1 MKSVFIS
8 IAASI
13 VLTMP
18 AGMAAQA
25 AKPAKAAPQVRTVK
39 ITATDEMKFTPN
51 VIEAKPGERLRVT
64 LTVVSQMPK
73 IAMGHNFVLVHK
85 AADIDPLVNAAM
97 LARATDYFPP
107 AWKTKVIAVSALIGG
122 GESATVEFTAP
133 ATRGSY
139 PYLCTFPGHYAAGAK
154 GMLVVK

>member
-1 MKSVFIS
+1 MNSLIVFTS
-8 IAASI
+8 LAASI

-18 AGMAAQA
+18 AGISAQA
-25 AKPAKAAPQVRTVK
+25 AKTAPQVRTVK
-39 ITATDEMKFTPN
+39 ITVNDDMKFTPN
-51 VIEAKPGERLRVT
+51 VIEAKPGEHLRVT

-73 IAMGHNFVLVHK
+73 IAMGHNFVLLSK
-85 AADIDPLVNAAM
+85 TADIDPLVNAAM
-97 LARATDYFPP
+97 LAQATGYFPP
-107 AWKTKVIAVSALIGG
+107 AWKTKVIAVSPLIGG

>member
-1 MKSVFIS
+1 VNSVFI
-8 IAASI
+8 
-13 VLTMP
+13 LTCRVDRVDDARRHGG
-18 AGMAAQA
+18 AGGEA
-25 AKPAKAAPQVRTVK
+25 AKAAPQVRTVK
-39 ITATDEMKFTPN
+39 INRDGRNEIHAERDRG
-51 VIEAKPGERLRVT
+51 EAGRHLRVT

-107 AWKTKVIAVSALIGG
+107 AWKTKVIAVSALNRRGRERDG
-122 GESATVEFTAP
+122 RVHRA

-154 GMLVVK
+154 GMLTVK